1 MEGEATRPAGEP
13 MHVTPRQA
21 QILKLVASGLSDKE
35 IASRLGVSPRTIQSH
50 LDRLFLEH
58 GLHKRAAAV
67 AAWLGTDRSDEDS
80 TST

>member
-1 MEGEATRPAGEP
+1 MGREQTMTTSSG

-21 QILKLVASGLSDKE
+21 QILGLVASGLSDKE
-35 IASRLGVSPRTIQSH
+35 IAEHLGVSPRTVQSH

-67 AAWLGTDRSDEDS
+67 AAWLKNRQI
-80 TST
+80 